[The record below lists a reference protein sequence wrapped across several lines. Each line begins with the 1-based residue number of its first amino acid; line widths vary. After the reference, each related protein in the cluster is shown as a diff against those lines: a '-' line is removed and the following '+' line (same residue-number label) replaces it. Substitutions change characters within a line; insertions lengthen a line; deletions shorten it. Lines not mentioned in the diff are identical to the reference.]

1 MGNDSAPAVSS
12 IMKSTFRAACPE
24 DLDAIRDFLARAFS
38 TSREAPM
45 LLPAA
50 MRWKYWTERG
60 DWSGPRAYLLE
71 RDGEITAFAG
81 LWPVTFGTDADAV
94 RGVHM
99 IDWASAKE
107 APGAGLALVQK
118 LAAMFDFI
126 LAIGGSDMTQTV
138 LPAFGFA
145 ECARQWEGARPLRP
159 LRQMFTHQRRDWKLP
174 ARLARNAMWA
184 IRPIA
189 GMGRFVEVTPERV
202 NAATSTHGMPRS
214 PAFFEFLAKCPM
226 TPFRFF
232 AIADGERERG
242 YFVLSLV
249 RRQARVAGLWL
260 REGDWR
266 GAYALA
272 LRAAKGISGANEVI
286 AAGTGAETKGAAAAA
301 GFHVLDGPPVYLLNK
316 KGKLRLPPD
325 FQFQLSDDDHAFL
338 DTGAADY
345 RT

>member
-1 MGNDSAPAVSS
+1 
-12 IMKSTFRAACPE
+12 MKSTFRAASPE
-24 DLDAIRDFLARAFS
+24 DLDAIRDFLARAFDA
-38 TSREAPM
+38 SREAPM

-50 MRWKYWTERG
+50 MKWKYWTERG
-60 DWSGPRAYLLE
+60 DWRGDRAYLLE
-71 RDGEITAFAG
+71 RDGAITAFAG
-81 LWPVTFGTDADAV
+81 LWPVTFGSGADAV
-94 RGVHM
+94 RGVHL
-99 IDWASAKE
+99 IDWASARE

-159 LRQMFTHQRRDWKLP
+159 LAQMFTHQRRDWKLP
-174 ARLARNAMWA
+174 ARFARNTIWA
-184 IRPIA
+184 LRPVTGA
-189 GMGRFVEVTPERV
+189 GPCKFVEVAPERI
-202 NAATSTHGMPRS
+202 NAETNTRGMPR
-214 PAFFEFLAKCPM
+214 PAAFFQFLAKCPM

-232 AIADGERERG
+232 AIVDGERECG

-249 RRQARVAGLWL
+249 RGQARVAGLWL
-260 REGDWR
+260 SEGASDWR
-266 GAYALA
+266 AAYAVA
-272 LRAAKGISGANEVI
+272 LQAARRIRGANEVI
-286 AAGTGAETKGAAAAA
+286 AVGTGAQTKDAAAEA
-301 GFHVLDGPPVYLLNK
+301 GFHVLAGPPVYLLNK

>member
-1 MGNDSAPAVSS
+1 
-12 IMKSTFRAACPE
+12 
-24 DLDAIRDFLARAFS
+24 
-38 TSREAPM
+38 M

-50 MRWKYWTERG
+50 LKWKYWTERG

-71 RDGEITAFAG
+71 RDGAITAFAG
-81 LWPVTFGTDADAV
+81 LWPVTFGTGAGVV

-138 LPAFGFA
+138 LPAFGFT

-159 LRQMFTHQRRDWKLP
+159 LRQIFSHQQRNWKLP
-174 ARLARNAMWA
+174 ARYARNAMWA
-184 IRPIA
+184 MRLIA
-189 GMGRFVEVTPERV
+189 NTGRFIEVSPERV
-202 NAATSTHGMPRS
+202 SAEACKRAMPRPS
-214 PAFFEFLAKCPM
+214 GFFEFLAKCPM
-226 TPFRFF
+226 APFRFF

-249 RRQARVAGLWL
+249 RGQARVAGLWL
-260 REGDWR
+260 CEGESDWR
-266 GAYALA
+266 AAYALA
-272 LRAAKGISGANEVI
+272 LRAAEGISGANEVI
-286 AAGTGAETKGAAAAA
+286 AVGTGAETKDAAAAA

>member
-1 MGNDSAPAVSS
+1 
-12 IMKSTFRAACPE
+12 
-24 DLDAIRDFLARAFS
+24 
-38 TSREAPM
+38 M

-50 MRWKYWTERG
+50 LNWKYWTERG
-60 DWSGPRAYLLE
+60 DWDGPRAYLLE
-71 RDGEITAFAG
+71 RDGAITAFAG
-81 LWPVTFGTDADAV
+81 LWPATFGSGPDAV

-138 LPAFGFA
+138 LPAFGFV

-159 LRQMFTHQRRDWKLP
+159 LQQMLTHQGRDWKLP
-174 ARLARNAMWA
+174 ARFARNAMWA
-184 IRPIA
+184 LRPLSGA
-189 GMGRFVEVTPERV
+189 GAWGFVEVAPERLS
-202 NAATSTHGMPRS
+202 AATSLRGMPR
-214 PAFFEFLAKCPM
+214 PAAFFQFLAKCPM
-226 TPFRFF
+226 TAFRFY
-232 AIADGERERG
+232 AMTDGKQERG

-249 RRQARVAGLWL
+249 RGQARVAGLWL
-260 REGDWR
+260 LEGSSGWRE
-266 GAYALA
+266 AYALA
-272 LRAAKGISGANEVI
+272 LRAAKQISGANEVV
-286 AAGTGAETKGAAAAA
+286 AVGTGAETKDAAGAA
-301 GFHVLDGPPVYLLNK
+301 GFHVVDGPPVYLLNK

>member
-1 MGNDSAPAVSS
+1 
-12 IMKSTFRAACPE
+12 
-24 DLDAIRDFLARAFS
+24 DFLARAFG
-38 TSREAPM
+38 TNREAPM

-50 MRWKYWTERG
+50 MKWKYWTERG

-71 RDGEITAFAG
+71 RDGVMTAFAG
-81 LWPVTFGTDADAV
+81 LWPAAFGSGADPV

-126 LAIGGSDMTQTV
+126 LAIGGSNMTQTV

-159 LRQMFTHQRRDWKLP
+159 LRQAFAHQRRDWKLP
-174 ARLARNAMWA
+174 ARFARNAMWA
-184 IRPIA
+184 MRPIENT
-189 GMGRFVEVTPERV
+189 GRYVEVSPERV
-202 NAATSTHGMPRS
+202 SAETSTRAMARPS
-214 PAFFEFLAKCPM
+214 AFFEFLAKCPI

-249 RRQARVAGLWL
+249 RGQARVAGLWL

-266 GAYALA
+266 DAYAQV
-272 LRAAKGISGANEVI
+272 LRAAKQISGANEVI
-286 AAGTGAETKGAAAAA
+286 AVGTGAETKDAAAAA
-301 GFHVLDGPPVYLLNK
+301 GFHVLD
-316 KGKLRLPPD
+316 
-325 FQFQLSDDDHAFL
+325 
-338 DTGAADY
+338 
-345 RT
+345 

>member
-1 MGNDSAPAVSS
+1 
-12 IMKSTFRAACPE
+12 MKSNFRAACPE
-24 DLDAIRDFLARAFS
+24 DLDAIRDFLARAFG

-50 MRWKYWTERG
+50 MKWKYWTERG

-71 RDGEITAFAG
+71 REGAVTAFAG
-81 LWPVTFGTDADAV
+81 LWPVTFGSGADAA

-118 LAAMFDFI
+118 LGAMFDFI

-159 LRQMFTHQRRDWKLP
+159 LRQMFTHQRRNWKLP
-174 ARLARNAMWA
+174 ARWARNTLWA
-184 IRPIA
+184 LRPMA
-189 GMGRFVEVTPERV
+189 GTGTSRFVEVAPERMR
-202 NAATSTHGMPRS
+202 ADTGARGMPRPS
-214 PAFFEFLAKCPM
+214 AFFEFLAKCPM
-226 TPFRFF
+226 TPFRFY
-232 AIADGERERG
+232 AITDGNEERG
-242 YFVLSLV
+242 YFGLSLV
-249 RRQARVAGLWL
+249 RGQARVAGLWL
-260 REGDWR
+260 SDAGNNWQE
-266 GAYALA
+266 AYALA
-272 LRAAKGISGANEVI
+272 LRAAKAIRGANEVI
-286 AAGTGAETKGAAAAA
+286 AVGTGAETKEAAAAA
-301 GFHVLDGPPVYLLNK
+301 GFHVLDGAPVYLLNK

-338 DTGAADY
+338 DTGAVDY

>member
-1 MGNDSAPAVSS
+1 
-12 IMKSTFRAACPE
+12 
-24 DLDAIRDFLARAFS
+24 
-38 TSREAPM
+38 M

-50 MRWKYWTERG
+50 MNWKYWTERG
-60 DWSGPRAYLLE
+60 DWTGARAYLLE
-71 RDGEITAFAG
+71 REGGITAFAG
-81 LWPVTFGTDADAV
+81 LWPATFGSGANAV

-159 LRQMFTHQRRDWKLP
+159 LRQVIGHQRRDWKLP
-174 ARLARNAMWA
+174 ARFARNAMWA
-184 IRPIA
+184 MRPIA
-189 GMGRFVEVTPERV
+189 SAGRFREVSPEEV
-202 NAATSTHGMPRS
+202 SAETSTRGMPR
-214 PAFFEFLAKCPM
+214 PAGFFEYLAKCPM

-232 AIADGERERG
+232 AIADGTRERG

-249 RRQARVAGLWL
+249 RGQARMAGLWL
-260 REGDWR
+260 REGESDWR
-266 GAYALA
+266 EAYALA
-272 LRAAKGISGANEVI
+272 LRAAKEISGANEVI
-286 AAGTGAETKGAAAAA
+286 AVGTGAETKEAAAAA

-316 KGKLRLPPD
+316 KGKLRLPAD